1 MRSVAVGGYLSAF
14 AHGIPSV
21 NIVHIPVAVVI
32 HTRHTVQ
39 FRLVHPHV
47 GRQVGM
53 VPLHAAVHDS
63 HNHGRVSR
71 RGLPRLE
78 QVDIGTLYGTSDGT
92 FVVVMP
98 LLRQPRVVER
108 LVRRPCRT
116 DCRRSVHHLP
126 RNTAPIVQRHYP
138 IDGLDMRYAG
148 KRRDAVLGTRHGH
161 ILIETDV
168 VPQMK
173 PIPAAA
179 FGKPAA
185 VAETAPYFGG
195 TERSGGTGAKPGD
208 SRGIEQRQ
216 RLTRR
221 VVAQQR
227 GAKDLGQ
234 PLFGILREPSSELET
249 EEAASRQLARAD
261 IHIGHTG
268 FELLIYHRP
277 RNTLARC
284 LLAIRILH
292 GSNCI
297 LDRQHLG
304 NFLGRKHH
312 HLPHHRSSQR
322 KLYVASLYGLVTM
335 PPRIISC
342 WNLQRFSL

>member
-195 TERSGGTGAKPGD
+195 TERSGGPVQFRIARIG
-208 SRGIEQRQ
+208 
-216 RLTRR
+216 LTAR
-221 VVAQQR
+221 
-227 GAKDLGQ
+227 KH
-234 PLFGILREPSSELET
+234 PHLE
-249 EEAASRQLARAD
+249 
-261 IHIGHTG
+261 
-268 FELLIYHRP
+268 
-277 RNTLARC
+277 RC
-284 LLAIRILH
+284 RILLQLYPYPAADNRPVVGH
-292 GSNCI
+292 CFRFPAGTDSGVRRR
-297 LDRQHLG
+297 LPDTRQCGQRNHSQKQI
-304 NFLGRKHH
+304 FII
-312 HLPHHRSSQR
+312 HRNA
-322 KLYVASLYGLVTM
+322 KL
-335 PPRIISC
+335 
-342 WNLQRFSL
+342 